1 MVETKT
7 AEPQEA
13 MEHLALVQA
22 LSHEISSAIS
32 AIERND
38 LADFAS
44 RLAAQEAIC
53 HDLNRKSPQ
62 FQVACASYRASSKL
76 PAETSV
82 WEKIRQAHFA
92 LGKLN
97 RVYAGVISRS
107 QKSIGLILNLYKTH
121 GQRYS
126 EDAKSRSGKHTLSC
140 EA

>member
-1 MVETKT
+1 MADPRT
-7 AEPQEA
+7 AEAREA

-38 LADFAS
+38 MADFAA
-44 RLAAQEAIC
+44 RLSAQEAIC
-53 HDLNRKSPQ
+53 RDLDRKGTK
-62 FQVACASYRASSKL
+62 FQAACASYRASSNL
-76 PAETSV
+76 PAEASV

-92 LGKLN
+92 LAKLN
-97 RVYAGVISRS
+97 RVYRGVISRS
-107 QKSIGLILNLYKTH
+107 QKSIGLILNLYKNH

-126 EDAKSRSGKHTLSC
+126 KDANARGGKHTLSC